1 MQRILVTPRSL
12 TASRHAAVERLRELG
27 YEVVYCEA
35 GKAPS
40 EKDLL
45 RLTPDIVGWLA
56 GVEPVSEAVIA
67 GARRLRAI
75 SRNGVGVDNLPLAAL
90 SQREIA
96 LRTAGGANAH
106 GVAELAIGLMFS
118 AIRHIPLADSGI
130 KSGRWPRHI
139 GREIHGRTVGVV
151 GYGAIGREVAR
162 LAGALGAKVLA
173 CDPLPQ
179 AANSDSHVRHVD
191 LETLIADSE
200 IVTLHCPAAADG
212 RPVLGAP
219 QLARCRRG
227 AVIVNTARA
236 SLVDDKAM
244 IEALNA
250 GQVATYAV
258 DVFNEEPPRDL
269 TLASDPRVIATAHIG
284 GYTEESVDRATT
296 AAGDNLLEALSGI

>member
-12 TASRHAAVERLRELG
+12 TASRHPAVERLREFG

-40 EKDLL
+40 EQDLL

-96 LRTAGGANAH
+96 LRTAGGANAQ

-179 AANSDSHVRHVD
+179 AANSDSLVRHVD
-191 LETLIADSE
+191 LEALIAESE

-212 RPVLGAP
+212 RPVLSAP
-219 QLARCRRG
+219 QLARCRHG

-258 DVFNEEPPRDL
+258 DVFNEEPPREL
-269 TLASDPRVIATAHIG
+269 TLVSDPRVIATAHIG

-296 AAGDNLLEALSGI
+296 AAVDNLLEALSGI